1 MNSTDSLF
9 LTAIGS
15 VITFIM
21 AQKWLLPLLIKG
33 WEWII
38 NKKNDLD
45 KKQLDVVDEIHKV
58 RMNENEYYEETFNT
72 LLGQIEKLENELKL
86 YSNEL
91 TNLRNEIL
99 LLNSKLYKK
108 SMIILDLQKRCCLN
122 EYCKDR
128 ICCENKIEKLV
139 TNETEG

>member
-21 AQKWLLPLLIKG
+21 AQKWIFPLLFKL
-33 WEWII
+33 WEWIRK
-38 NKKNDLD
+38 KKNDLD

-58 RMNENEYYEETFNT
+58 RMNDNEYYADTFNT
-72 LLGQIEKLENELKL
+72 LLGQIERLEGELKN
-86 YSNEL
+86 YAEEL
-91 TNLRNEIL
+91 STLRNEIL
-99 LLNSKLYKK
+99 MLNSKLYKK

-122 EYCKDR
+122 EHCKER
-128 ICCENKIEKLV
+128 VCCENKIEKLV
-139 TNETEG
+139 TDEIEG